1 MQPVFNLPSVDH
13 LIEGVHYTLID
24 YNFAERQAFAIGYP
38 QQQYEEGHRDRG
50 LQTNMPSR
58 GMVSSFA
65 DGGECPQGEKMIFGV
80 CRKPGEKQGEKE
92 FDSSKKT
99 KQEEE
104 LEGEAK
110 KQGSD
115 AKNNKMIKDVKSG
128 KKLGWA
134 IKDGKPVLVE
144 WGSVAGEKKVGA
156 KKPKEP
162 PKPPAGASRSGVTD
176 ATRAGQRAGN
186 NAARAGQ
193 VNAAGLAAQEQNRRN
208 IEAQARS
215 AG

>member
-1 MQPVFNLPSVDH
+1 MVKYDFPCVDG
-13 LIEGVHYTLID
+13 LIEGVHYRVVD
-24 YNFAERQAFAIGYP
+24 WSFAE
-38 QQQYEEGHRDRG
+38 GHERDRG

-58 GMVSSFA
+58 GMASTFA
-65 DGGECPQGEKMIFGV
+65 DGQGCPEGEKMVFGV
-80 CRKPGEKQGEKE
+80 CRKPGEKQGDKE
-92 FDSSKKT
+92 FDSGSKT

-144 WGSVAGEKKVGA
+144 WGSVAGEKKVGPKA
-156 KKPKEP
+156 KAPKAN
-162 PKPPAGASRSGVTD
+162 PKGTTQNGVSDAS
-176 ATRAGQRAGN
+176 RAGQLAGN
-186 NAARAGQ
+186 TRAQAGQ
-193 VNAAGLAAQEQNRRN
+193 VNDAGRMAQEGNRRSLLTQTR
-208 IEAQARS
+208 AS
-215 AG
+215 

>member
-1 MQPVFNLPSVDH
+1 MNPFNLPSVDH
-13 LIEGVHYTLID
+13 LVEGVHYRLVD
-24 YNFAERQAFAIGYP
+24 WSFAE
-38 QQQYEEGHRDRG
+38 GHERDRG

-65 DGGECPQGEKMIFGV
+65 DGECPEGEKMVFGM

-104 LEGEAK
+104 GEAEAK

-115 AKNNKMIKDVKSG
+115 VKNNKMIKDVKSG

-156 KKPKEP
+156 KKPTEP

-176 ATRAGQRAGN
+176 ATRSGQRAGN
-186 NAARAGQ
+186 DAARAGQ
-193 VNAAGLAAQEQNRRN
+193 VNTAGLAAQDENRRN